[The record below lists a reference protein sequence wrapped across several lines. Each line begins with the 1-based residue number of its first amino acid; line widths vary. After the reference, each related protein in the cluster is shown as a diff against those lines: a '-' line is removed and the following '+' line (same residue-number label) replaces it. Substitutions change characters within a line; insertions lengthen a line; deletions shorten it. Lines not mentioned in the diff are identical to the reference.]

1 LPGENPQLV
10 VIWLAEQWF
19 ACDDLIVNAMG
30 GHAAQF
36 RVVHEFLHAAESWPG
51 ALLIE
56 GEPGIG
62 KTTMLQWAREQAAQS
77 GMRVLTA
84 RPGPAE
90 ATLPYCGIAD
100 FLDGLHDGTPVGL
113 PSHDRTVLDRLA
125 QRREA
130 DHHEA
135 ATAFLTV
142 LRELSAQSPVL
153 LAVDDADWLDAASRK
168 VLRFAASR
176 LPRATGILM
185 TAQPPR
191 SDRPSPASWL
201 RLPFGSQQR
210 RISLQPLTLG
220 SLNTV
225 LTAQLG
231 HRLPKRIVTRIH
243 RVSGGNIYSALEL
256 AHSVRDEWSDIPA
269 RLPVS
274 LAQSAGRR
282 IGELDGDRAK
292 VLLALACLEKATSV
306 ELRCAAQA
314 SADEV
319 TAVIDGAESR
329 GIVSVDGTRISFTHP
344 LLAYAVYSD
353 ANGPERR
360 AMHRRLAVTTADAEA
375 RARHLALGGNGPDEH
390 VLQALDHAAA
400 SAVQRGAPATAAEL
414 LDLALQ
420 LGDDDPDRVLR
431 SAEQHYFAGH
441 FDDAKRLL
449 DGPVAV
455 PRAALLRGTILGHYD
470 APRAIS
476 TLMTAREHPSAST
489 RLSLLCHFTGDF
501 DSSVTHADEA
511 VETARSHDDPA
522 LLSSALAVQVFT
534 KSVLEQ
540 CIDTTTLKQAL
551 ELEDHTSAATP
562 AALTASGVAAVMFGW
577 AGDLVGARAGISA
590 VLQRSLDNGKP
601 MDFIWAAQFST
612 TYDLWVG
619 DVHTAAQ
626 TAARAVEE
634 AELIGDHASR
644 AIALASAAA
653 VAAHRGLDSET
664 HDAARSAIEAAS
676 TAGLQRLIDAPTASI
691 GFVETSH
698 RLYDAALRTLAP
710 LLARSSGAN
719 GIDLA
724 TASCLPDAIEALS
737 SVGRIDEAEA
747 LVDALEVHGARL
759 DHGWMSAASGR
770 GRAAVAAARGDLRAA
785 EAYADHAMVIHDRLP
800 MPFER
805 ARTQL
810 LLGQIQRRRR
820 RRPAALANI
829 TAAVT
834 SLSELGSTAWAQR
847 AASELRIAPDLEAG
861 TQGSHVLTPAERRVA
876 ERAGAG
882 LSNRD
887 IAAELFVSVK
897 TVEMNL
903 SRVYRKLGIRSRA
916 QLHDKLNRGR

>member
-1 LPGENPQLV
+1 
-10 VIWLAEQWF
+10 
-19 ACDDLIVNAMG
+19 MG

-36 RVVHEFLHAAESWPG
+36 RAVHEFLHAVDSWPG

-62 KTTMLQWAREQAAQS
+62 KTTMLQTAREQATQS
-77 GMRVLTA
+77 GVRVLTA
-84 RPGPAE
+84 RAGPAE

-100 FLDGLHDGTPVGL
+100 FLDGLDDDDLAGL
-113 PSHDRTVLDRLA
+113 SPQDRAVVDRLA
-125 QRREA
+125 HRREA

-142 LRELSAQSPVL
+142 LRDLSARAPVL
-153 LAVDDADWLDAASRK
+153 LAVDDADWLDGASRK

-176 LPRATGILM
+176 LPRGTGILM
-185 TAQPPR
+185 TAQPPQ

-201 RLPFGSQQR
+201 RLPFGSEHR
-210 RISLQPLTLG
+210 RISLQPFTLG

-225 LTAQLG
+225 ITTRLG
-231 HRLPKRIVTRIH
+231 HRLPKRLVTRIH
-243 RVSGGNIYSALEL
+243 RISGGNIYSALQL
-256 AHSVRDEWSDIPA
+256 AHSVRDGWSDIPA

-274 LAQSAGRR
+274 LARSAGRR
-282 IGELDGDRAK
+282 IGELDGNRAK
-292 VLLALACLEKATSV
+292 VLLALACLEEASAAQ
-306 ELRCAAQA
+306 LHRAAQA
-314 SADEV
+314 SAEEV

-329 GIVSVDGTRISFTHP
+329 GVVSVDGTRISFTHP
-344 LLAYAVYSD
+344 LLAYAVYSE
-353 ANGPERR
+353 ASGAERR
-360 AMHRRLAVTTADAEA
+360 AMHRRLAVTTTDAEA
-375 RARHLALGGNGPDEH
+375 RARHLALGGTGPDEH
-390 VLQALDHAAA
+390 VLRALDHAAA

-414 LDLALQ
+414 LDLALR
-420 LGDDDPDRVLR
+420 LGGHDADRMLQ
-431 SAEQHYFAGH
+431 SAEQHYCAGQ
-441 FDDAKRLL
+441 FDDAERLVEGL
-449 DGPVAV
+449 P
-455 PRAALLRGTILGHYD
+455 AAPGVTLLRGTILGHYD
-470 APRAIS
+470 APRAIA
-476 TLMTAREHPSAST
+476 TLMTARGNPSAST
-489 RLSLLCHFTGDF
+489 RLSLLCHVTGDS
-501 DSSVTHADEA
+501 DSSMTHADEA
-511 VETARSHDDPA
+511 VEAARSHNDPS
-522 LLSSALAVQVFT
+522 LLSSALAVQVFA
-534 KSVLEQ
+534 KSVLGKG
-540 CIDTTTLKQAL
+540 IDTTTLKQAL

-612 TYDLWVG
+612 TYDLWIG
-619 DVHTAAQ
+619 DIHTAAQ

-634 AELIGDHASR
+634 AELIGDHGNLAT
-644 AIALASAAA
+644 ALASAAA
-653 VAAHRGLDSET
+653 VAAHGGLESET
-664 HDAARSAIEAAS
+664 RHAARRAIEAAT
-676 TAGLQRLIDAPTASI
+676 TAGLHRLTDTPTASI
-691 GFVETSH
+691 GFVETSY
-698 RLYDAALRTLAP
+698 RRYDAALRTLAP
-710 LLARSSGAN
+710 LLERFSAAN

-747 LVDALEVHGARL
+747 LVDALEEHGTLL
-759 DHGWMSAASGR
+759 DHGWMSAAGAR
-770 GRAAVAAARGDLRAA
+770 GRAAVAVARGDLRAA

-820 RRPAALANI
+820 RRPAASANI

-834 SLSELGSTAWAQR
+834 SFSELGSTAWAQR
-847 AASELRIAPDLEAG
+847 AFSELRNAPDLE
-861 TQGSHVLTPAERRVA
+861 TVSQDSQVLTPAERRVA
-876 ERAGAG
+876 DRAAAG

-916 QLHDKLNRGR
+916 QLYDKLNRGS